1 MKFSKMTLFC
11 ILMLLLSKKPA
22 EANLQKKHNIQ
33 KIQHIYDDLINMI
46 SQVQNIDQTRHVIG
60 TLNRI
65 TRELSLFRVLGHVS
79 TSVQ

>member
-11 ILMLLLSKKPA
+11 ILNVIIIKKPA

-46 SQVQNIDQTRHVIG
+46 SQVQNIDQTRHVIV